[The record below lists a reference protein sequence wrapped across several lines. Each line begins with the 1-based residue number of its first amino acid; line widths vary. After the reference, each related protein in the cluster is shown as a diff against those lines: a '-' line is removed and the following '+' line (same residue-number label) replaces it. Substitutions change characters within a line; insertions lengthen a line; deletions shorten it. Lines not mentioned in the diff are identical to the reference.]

1 MTNAVSPQPAK
12 SPQSNQGQKKN
23 ENPAPPPV
31 VKPTVNAP
39 RVVFALSFGGL
50 TRGGGNS
57 AEKKIEPGA
66 KVVELQLRLDLDRTY
81 EDFRIVV
88 QDSDGKEVGRSERLK
103 ATKKGDSLTTAL
115 SAALF
120 KPDDYTVILSGGTKG
135 VYEEAARY
143 SFRVLK

>member
-1 MTNAVSPQPAK
+1 MYKRQ
-12 SPQSNQGQKKN
+12 
-23 ENPAPPPV
+23 
-31 VKPTVNAP
+31 VNAL

-50 TRGGGNS
+50 TRGGGNA

-66 KVVELQLRLDLDRTY
+66 KVIELQLRLDLDRTY

-88 QDSDGKEVGRSERLK
+88 QDSDGKEVRRLERLK
-103 ATKKGDSLTTAL
+103 ATKKGDLL
-115 SAALF
+115 IAALPAASF

-135 VYEEAARY
+135 AYEEAARY